1 MVSVMVNDPDFAS
14 ELIADRQA
22 RQIDRYDEVWEG
34 VYMMSPLA
42 NNEHQSLATE
52 LSIAI
57 GSVVDWQDLGRTLA
71 GANVSDRADDWTKNY
86 RIPDVL
92 VFQPDTAAE
101 DRGSHWFGG
110 PELAIEIVSPG
121 DKTLEK
127 LDFYAAVGTLELLVI
142 DRDPWKMTLYRIDAA
157 DKLTPAVVCSF
168 DQQVPIKL
176 QQFPISLVFAANT
189 NSLNVSNQKGD
200 LIRAIPTQRRG

>member
-14 ELIADRQA
+14 QLIADRQA

-92 VFQPDTAAE
+92 VFKPDTAAE

-127 LDFYAAVGTLELLVI
+127 LDFYAEVGTRELLVI
-142 DRDPWKMTLYRIDAA
+142 DRDPWKLTLYRTSPNK
-157 DKLTPAVVCSF
+157 KLTPEVVCTLH
-168 DQQVPIKL
+168 QHVPIVF
-176 QQFPISLVFAANT
+176 QEFPITLSLEKST
-189 NSLNVSNQKGD
+189 TSLNVSRSGGD
-200 LIRAIPTQRRG
+200 LIRAIPLKRDQ